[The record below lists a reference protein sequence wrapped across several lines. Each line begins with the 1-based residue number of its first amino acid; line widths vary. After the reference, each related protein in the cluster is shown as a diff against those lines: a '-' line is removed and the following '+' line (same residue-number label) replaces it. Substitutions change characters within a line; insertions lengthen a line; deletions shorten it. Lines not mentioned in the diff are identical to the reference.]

1 MHRLDRTPARASM
14 QYLLWT
20 LAILF
25 AAQGSYVSPWITVFS
40 YAMLAW
46 RWMVVERGWR
56 LPGRWLRSLLSIAIF
71 GGVFL
76 TYGTINGAEAG
87 SALLMVMIALK
98 LSEVRRMRDAML
110 VIVLGYFLVFA
121 GYIYSQEILLSVWLL
136 LAAFALSVTLMVM
149 TRNQESVDTRAST
162 RHAGKLVMQA
172 IPFAIALFLLF
183 PRLPGP
189 LWGVPSAGGDA
200 TSGLSDRMTP
210 GSITNLVM
218 SNEIAFRVQFEGEPP
233 PPSKRYWRGPVLHL
247 FNGRTWSQ
255 GFMQFVEND
264 RYERGGR
271 ALTYQVTLEP
281 HEMHWL
287 FALPI
292 AVEHPDDAVLA
303 RDYMLL
309 AKRPVNQR
317 RRYTITSYLDS
328 TLSAEITGLE
338 ERWALQLPD
347 RFNPQAQ
354 ELAAQWREETGSD
367 REIVE
372 RALSMFREQPFVYTL
387 QPPPLRG
394 NTVDDFLFN
403 TQSGFCE
410 HYASAF
416 TFLMRAAG
424 IPARVVT
431 GYLGGEF
438 NTASGDFVVRQ
449 SDAHAWTEV
458 WYPDSGWVRVDPTG
472 AVSPSRIEMGI
483 SGAFGE
489 DESVPDHIRRDTT
502 DWAWEIEM
510 RWEAINAAW
519 NEFFLAY
526 GPEAQQALLAMLGLA
541 NADWVDLVVLLVA
554 GIVVLAALLTLYL
567 VWLNRPVPPDAARQQ
582 LLRLQR
588 GLARHITP
596 QPGEGPRDFL
606 SRAAAT
612 LPAQAGLLEDFA
624 SGYLAIRYGNRSQ
637 GDASQLQDL
646 TRNILRSVRK

>member
-1 MHRLDRTPARASM
+1 MHRLERTPARASM

-87 SALLMVMIALK
+87 SALLLVMIALK
-98 LSEVRRMRDAML
+98 LSEVRRVRDAML

-121 GYIYSQEILLSVWLL
+121 GYIYSQGILLSVWLL

-149 TRNQESVDTRAST
+149 TRNQESVDTHAST

-200 TSGLSDRMTP
+200 TSGLSDEMTP

-218 SNEIAFRVQFEGEPP
+218 SNEIAFRVDFQGEPP
-233 PPSKRYWRGPVLHL
+233 PRSERYWRGPVLHL

-255 GFMQFVEND
+255 GFMQFVESD

-287 FALPI
+287 FALPV
-292 AVEHPDDAVLA
+292 AAEHPDDAILS
-303 RDYMLL
+303 RDYMLM

-347 RFNPQAQ
+347 RFNPRAQ
-354 ELAAQWREETGSD
+354 ELAAQWREETSSD

-372 RALSMFREQPFVYTL
+372 RALRMFREQPFVYTL

-438 NTASGDFVVRQ
+438 NTTSGDFVVRQ

-458 WYPDSGWVRVDPTG
+458 WYPDSGWVRIDPTG
-472 AVSPSRIEMGI
+472 AVAPSRIEMGI

-489 DESVPDHIRRDTT
+489 DETLPDHIRRDAT

-510 RWEAINAAW
+510 RWEAVNAAW
-519 NEFFLAY
+519 NEFFLGY
-526 GPEAQQALLAMLGLA
+526 GPEAQQALLALLGLA
-541 NADWVDLVVLLVA
+541 NADWMDLVVLLIA
-554 GIVVLAALLTLYL
+554 GIVALAVLLTLYL

-582 LLRLQR
+582 LQRLQR
-588 GLARHITP
+588 GLAQHITP

-606 SRAAAT
+606 SRAATT
-612 LPAQAGLLEDFA
+612 LPAQAELLEDFA
-624 SGYLAIRYGNRSQ
+624 ADYLAIRYGNKSH
-637 GDASQLQDL
+637 DDVDQLQDIA
-646 TRNILRSVRK
+646 RNILRSVRN